1 MIAFLTSSPCTAIV
15 EMGQGEKVRMNEE
28 NKFVKRLKKYWK
40 EDSRCLVISS
50 APTEYEFMDRFTG
63 VMEQAARSAELSLK
77 SMELWD
83 YRIPELSKEELRDY
97 DVILLAGGHVPTQN
111 AFFREIRLR
120 EKLQGYEGI
129 VIGVSAGTM
138 NSAETVY
145 AMPELPGEAIDPD
158 YQRFLPG
165 LGLTEVMVIPHYNML
180 RDAMLDGQ
188 RLVEDIAIRDSFGRK
203 FLALPDGSYL
213 LIKDGKTKICGP
225 YYEIKNGKIYE
236 EKSRK

>member
-40 EDSRCLVISS
+40 KDSRCLVISS

-63 VMEQAARSAELSLK
+63 VMEQAVRSAELSLK

-83 YRIPELSKEELRDY
+83 YRIPELSKEDLRDY

-138 NSAETVY
+138 NSAEVVY

-180 RDAMLDGQ
+180 RDAMLDGR

-225 YYEIKNGKIYE
+225 YYEIKNGKISE
-236 EKSRK
+236 GRNGK